1 MYKEFFA
8 LLLTEDEL
16 ALNYKYL
23 VVGEGGEIIGRLLYP
38 TYQNLKSTIGG
49 SIKCLRLPGYD
60 TAWLLVNEE
69 ANPYAEDADDLPIL
83 GNSVYVAKRM
93 YSA

>member
-38 TYQNLKSTIGG
+38 TYQNL
-49 SIKCLRLPGYD
+49 
-60 TAWLLVNEE
+60 
-69 ANPYAEDADDLPIL
+69 
-83 GNSVYVAKRM
+83 
-93 YSA
+93 